1 MSLIQLNS
9 KEKIRNYEENLKTKG
24 SVEDMKS
31 IRFIS
36 ENEVVIPGKFKCQY
50 ACIGDMRNALMSLSM
65 SKEASSLLH
74 FAEKVIVGD
83 VDGNKGRTYFQEMER
98 TMKAVKTEINMMTGD
113 FQVIPEKLYKG
124 YPLLNE
130 VLELTDALYYTCFEC
145 EANMLGEEEFM
156 ASLVTMNGCPHWYDF
171 FSNTAEIIEMFEKV
185 MDIFGKDICENI
197 RGKDEQIK

>member
-31 IRFIS
+31 IRFLS

-98 TMKAVKTEINMMTGD
+98 TMKAVKTEIGIERAMKKTNRIFFRKNQSTR
-113 FQVIPEKLYKG
+113 I
-124 YPLLNE
+124 
-130 VLELTDALYYTCFEC
+130 
-145 EANMLGEEEFM
+145 
-156 ASLVTMNGCPHWYDF
+156 ASNPPINARLM
-171 FSNTAEIIEMFEKV
+171 I
-185 MDIFGKDICENI
+185 
-197 RGKDEQIK
+197 